1 QLELTLYTFQGTSWR
16 DIGTFLQAN
25 LADVGINITVEQMEF
40 PPLRDLHTS
49 GQFDIALDGRQP
61 WYNDPDAHITIGY
74 LSELAETAMTFRMS
88 PDPELDQLILD
99 AQVATDLETRK
110 QLYFEIQ
117 ERLMEKVPGVYL
129 FNPKIIIY
137 QRANV
142 EGLVV

>member
-1 QLELTLYTFQGTSWR
+1 
-16 DIGTFLQAN
+16 
-25 LADVGINITVEQMEF
+25 
-40 PPLRDLHTS
+40 
-49 GQFDIALDGRQP
+49 
-61 WYNDPDAHITIGY
+61 
-74 LSELAETAMTFRMS
+74 MTFRMS

-142 EGLVV
+142 EGLVVNSAPPLNEYWSVYKTAE